1 MADNTNN
8 PAVVG
13 SQANAAFQLQAAAP
27 NPDTGLVDCAPTDC
41 PYYNG
46 VQVFLFQVRGI
57 FSSPIAETSSVNMS
71 IYGNDNYQ
79 INRYITL
86 NLGLRW
92 DEEQLNA
99 VTQSYTFNDNW
110 FLAWA

>member
-1 MADNTNN
+1 M
-8 PAVVG
+8 
-13 SQANAAFQLQAAAP
+13 
-27 NPDTGLVDCAPTDC
+27 VDCAPTDC
-41 PYYNG
+41 PCYNG
-46 VQVFLFQVRGI
+46 IQVFLLQVRGI

-99 VTQSYTFNDNW
+99 VTQSYTSTTTGL
-110 FLAWA
+110 LAWA